1 MKIAVTGNGAKDR
14 PVIVEDCVWTPLAFH
29 TEDWAYI
36 DEDPNPFIEDW
47 IKLYK
52 I

>member
-1 MKIAVTGNGAKDR
+1 MTDRIAEDR
-14 PVIVEDCVWTPLAFH
+14 LVIVEDCVRTPLAFH

-36 DEDPNPFIEDW
+36 DEDPNPFTEDW